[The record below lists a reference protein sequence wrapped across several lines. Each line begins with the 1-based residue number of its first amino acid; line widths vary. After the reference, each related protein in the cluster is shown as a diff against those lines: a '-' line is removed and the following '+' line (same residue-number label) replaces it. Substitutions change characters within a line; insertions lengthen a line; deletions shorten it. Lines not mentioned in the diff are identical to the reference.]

1 MQNDIHDILSFASI
15 DTNLSSNEFRLFY
28 YLINNI
34 DSVLLGDVQK
44 KLNFKTYLLLSKSL
58 KKLLDL
64 KYLIRTRKHT
74 TTKNHDSKYIYSVN
88 MEKPLQLHNINY
100 LQQND
105 YFSKILSIYDYF
117 FKNIKTNS
125 NIDIPKNKKAIDL
138 LLNKDNHSVESI
150 LTLIDF
156 VALFPNKYHHI
167 TRPLL
172 FRQHFNELLTDYY
185 DYLKVQK

>member
-1 MQNDIHDILSFASI
+1 MA
-15 DTNLSSNEFRLFY
+15 Y
-28 YLINNI
+28 
-34 DSVLLGDVQK
+34 
-44 KLNFKTYLLLSKSL
+44 
-58 KKLLDL
+58 
-64 KYLIRTRKHT
+64 KYTDDEEQGI
-74 TTKNHDSKYIYSVN
+74 
-88 MEKPLQLHNINY
+88 
-100 LQQND
+100 
-105 YFSKILSIYDYF
+105 FFF

-167 TRPLL
+167 TIPLL